1 MITSREVAT
10 SNVGVSAT
18 SWVLPGLILLAFGPL
33 LGCATTDT
41 PLVVDLKFD
50 PKIEPEAA
58 IEGCM
63 FQVGS
68 VADERLRKNDL
79 GLVGSR
85 VVSTRDVMPWL
96 QQAFETLNDG
106 STKTSSS
113 VGQVS
118 SGRLVSLKASLKK
131 LYVHTLLTSISANV
145 LVAVSYA
152 VDAGPLDTRLY
163 RGTETGVNWTGS
175 ADSVSDLLH
184 DALAHIIKN
193 IRADLMILCRAQK
206 PA

>member
-1 MITSREVAT
+1 
-10 SNVGVSAT
+10 
-18 SWVLPGLILLAFGPL
+18 
-33 LGCATTDT
+33 
-41 PLVVDLKFD
+41 
-50 PKIEPEAA
+50 
-58 IEGCM
+58 M

-152 VDAGPLDTRLY
+152 IDAGPLDTRLY